1 MSALRL
7 SGRYSVK
14 EVLILVAYEECN
26 VDGVDA
32 MQPASPR
39 YGSTHAHTHTHTH
52 THTYYPP
59 SDHTT
64 RVYGPC

>member
-7 SGRYSVK
+7 SGWYSVK

-26 VDGVDA
+26 VDGVDGVDA
-32 MQPASPR
+32 MQPAVWF
-39 YGSTHAHTHTHTH
+39 HAHTHTHTH
-52 THTYYPP
+52 CPR

-64 RVYGPC
+64 RVYGPY